1 VFDFVGS
8 VCYDSY
14 RQSRWLSERET
25 MNINLSTE
33 DTALLVSC
41 LQGLSDRITKEHEE
55 SFSGVDRLMLISAI
69 QKVDRLAVEIR
80 EQLEAETIRPS

>member
-1 VFDFVGS
+1 MIIIDNQGG
-8 VCYDSY
+8 CLKGK
-14 RQSRWLSERET
+14 Q

-33 DTALLVSC
+33 DATLLVSC

-55 SFSGVDRLMLISAI
+55 SFSGVDKLLLISAI